1 MPNWANILVDWF
13 AVPSLALL
21 ACILLYRKLYR
32 EFPLFFSY
40 VVVTEMVG
48 LARYIASKGPANIY
62 SYFYWISNLV
72 VVLFAFLASYELFV
86 GRLFPRFYKVR
97 FFRILFTLAVIL
109 VNVLV
114 VFAAIYGNH
123 KRWILLSSR
132 IGEFLRAAV
141 VFFFVALMTV
151 MGRKW
156 EMKEFGIAFGF
167 GLDVAMSLASVTFWT
182 QASKRSPLVGRIPVI
197 AYNIACIIWIYCFWR
212 APESERA
219 VSTASLSPEALHEA
233 KKWEESLKDYI
244 SSGKR

>member
-48 LARYIASKGPANIY
+48 LARYIASKGSPSVY

-123 KRWILLSSR
+123 KRWLLLSSR

-141 VFFFVALMTV
+141 VFFFVALMIV

-197 AYNIACIIWIYCFWR
+197 AYDIACIIWIYCFWR
-212 APESERA
+212 APKSEPA
-219 VSTASLSPEALHEA
+219 VPTAPLSPAALHEA